1 MKRRDNCHHQ
11 RGLEVDPFFDRTIA
25 YLSADIKGK
34 FELLSHHV
42 INVHESSD
50 AASVIDVIMPF
61 MMQQASLMLACF

>member
-1 MKRRDNCHHQ
+1 
-11 RGLEVDPFFDRTIA
+11 LTPFFDRTIA

-61 MMQQASLMLACF
+61 IKRH